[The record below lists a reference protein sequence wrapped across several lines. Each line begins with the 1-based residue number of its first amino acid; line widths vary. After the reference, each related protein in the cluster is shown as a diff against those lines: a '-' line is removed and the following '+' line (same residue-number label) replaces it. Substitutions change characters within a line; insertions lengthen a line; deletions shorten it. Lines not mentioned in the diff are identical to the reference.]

1 MRSNRAC
8 AGLFVLLALSIASQ
22 SCTESAEQA
31 PPPPFKPVADIQMLM
46 NSVTDPATDVIW
58 GSVGTI
64 ITKEGIEERFPKTDE
79 EWMAIRNAAMV
90 VTESGNLM
98 MLPGRAK
105 DNEEWM
111 RLSGALIEIGTKAIK
126 VIDSKDKEA
135 LFTVGGEIY
144 TVCVNCHLKYIDDIA
159 EGAAAPR

>member
-1 MRSNRAC
+1 
-8 AGLFVLLALSIASQ
+8 
-22 SCTESAEQA
+22 
-31 PPPPFKPVADIQMLM
+31 
-46 NSVTDPATDVIW
+46 
-58 GSVGTI
+58 
-64 ITKEGIEERFPKTDE
+64 
-79 EWMAIRNAAMV
+79 
-90 VTESGNLM
+90 M

-111 RLSGALIEIGTKAIK
+111 RLSGALIDIGTKAIK

-144 TVCVNCHLKYIDDIA
+144 TVCVNCHLKYIDDIE